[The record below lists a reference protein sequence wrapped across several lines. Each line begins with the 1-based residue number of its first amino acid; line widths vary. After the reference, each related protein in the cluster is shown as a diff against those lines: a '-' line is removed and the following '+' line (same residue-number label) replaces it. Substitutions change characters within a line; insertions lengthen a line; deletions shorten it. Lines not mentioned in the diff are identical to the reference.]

1 MSPSVKD
8 VYSMY
13 RNTPCIMPLPPK
25 STPLVRP
32 DFSDAQISK
41 ILLYFSP
48 QDRPSIL
55 PYKSRLHVLELL
67 LECKIVILI

>member
-25 STPLVRP
+25 SIPLVRP

-55 PYKSRLHVLELL
+55 PYKKETTCFRT
-67 LECKIVILI
+67 LIRM